1 MGRREDKKQETRER
15 LRDAAFALFERH
27 GYEATKVEDIA
38 GSAGVSP
45 RTVYRYF
52 STKSDLVFAA
62 TPATLEQ
69 LTDLIAARPRS
80 ERPYTA
86 VRNALLDFAPSLD
99 SSVGIAQSRIIAANP
114 TLYRYSLE
122 YRDQIADAVGEAL
135 IERGGPGGTDAE
147 RRLLGHLAMAALLVA
162 AREWRTAGPRRKVL
176 RHYLD
181 ATFASVTRLAR
192 MPR

>member
-1 MGRREDKKQETRER
+1 MGRREEKKAETRER
-15 LRDAAFALFERH
+15 LRAAAFARFEQR
-27 GYEATKVEDIA
+27 GYDATKIEDIA
-38 GSAGVSP
+38 RDAGVSP

-52 STKSDLVFAA
+52 PTKAQLVFAA

-86 VRNALLDFAPSLD
+86 LWKALLDFVPNLD

-114 TLYRYSLE
+114 TLYRSSLE
-122 YRDQIADAVGEAL
+122 YRDQIAAAMGEAL
-135 IERGGPGGTDAE
+135 IKRGGPGGTDAD
-147 RRLLGHLAMAALLVA
+147 RRLLGHLGMAALLVA
-162 AREWRTAGPRRKVL
+162 AREWRNAGPERKVL

-181 ATFASVTRLAR
+181 ATLASIPRLAR

>member
-27 GYEATKVEDIA
+27 GFEATKVEDIA
-38 GSAGVSP
+38 RAAGVSP

-52 STKSDLVFAA
+52 STKSELVFAA
-62 TPATLEQ
+62 TPATLVQ

-86 VRNALLDFAPSLD
+86 VWNALLDFVPNLD
-99 SSVGIAQSRIIAANP
+99 SPVGIAQSKIIAANP

-122 YRDQIADAVGEAL
+122 YRDQIAAAVGEAL
-135 IERGGPGGTDAE
+135 IERGGPGGTDAD
-147 RRLLGHLAMAALLVA
+147 RRLLGHLAMAALLVS
-162 AREWRTAGPRRKVL
+162 AREWRNAGPRRKLL

-181 ATFASVTRLAR
+181 ATLASIPRLAR